1 MRAFGSSSLTGH
13 VRVVPALGRPHFPG
27 ASTPQASLLPQR
39 NLLRA
44 IEGLNLARNLK
55 ANGGRLLTKN
65 YASVKAKPL
74 RTEGGNAADG
84 PYRRSSARRSAVI
97 PEGSRAGGGH
107 VVPMLTAM
115 IPMPMDA
122 RK

>member
-1 MRAFGSSSLTGH
+1 
-13 VRVVPALGRPHFPG
+13 
-27 ASTPQASLLPQR
+27 
-39 NLLRA
+39 LRA

-74 RTEGGNAADG
+74 RAEGGTSTEG
-84 PYRRSSARRSAVI
+84 PYRCSSARRSAAT
-97 PEGSRAGGGH
+97 PEGSRDGGRN
-107 VVPMLTAM
+107 VMPMITAM

-122 RK
+122 RKSH